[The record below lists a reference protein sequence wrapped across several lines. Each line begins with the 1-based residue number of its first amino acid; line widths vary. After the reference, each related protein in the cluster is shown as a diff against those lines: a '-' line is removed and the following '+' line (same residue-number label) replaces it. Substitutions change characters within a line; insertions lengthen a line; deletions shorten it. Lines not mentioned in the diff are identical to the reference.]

1 LATAPTIGPT
11 PAVQPRVGGGK
22 ATRRGRRVA
31 LAITA
36 GLLLYA
42 GHPPLD
48 VGLVGVVAL
57 VPLLLLSRD
66 IARGPRPLR
75 TGLGWGLVAG
85 LVFFGPL
92 LSWVFRFGAIAWG
105 LLVGV
110 QAAWV
115 ALFVG
120 AVAWFGERR
129 GRAVFAVALWVAL
142 EAGRSL
148 WPLGGFGW
156 GVLGYTQHAGG
167 MVLPVAR
174 TLGVLGISAVL
185 AAVAACLEE
194 IGVRVARVW
203 PRMRSGDDG
212 LSDTLFTAART
223 PLLTLLFI
231 LVAVVLLAGEPPAAT
246 GRTIDI
252 AAVQAS
258 DIQYTYAAGSPT
270 ISRLDPARIKRVAQ
284 QMALATLPLTDD
296 PPAVTVW
303 PENSLDADYTDP
315 ANAELRALVAST
327 LALLDGGTLLA
338 DGLLDGPEPG
348 TLLHAIMQIAPD
360 GEVVDRYV
368 KRQPIP
374 FGEYVPFRQWLG
386 WFPPLQQIPR
396 DQIPGDE
403 PGVFEIAGDRIG
415 AVICYES
422 ISPRL
427 VHSTVRA
434 GAEVLVVSTNN
445 TSFSPSPM
453 SRQHLAFSQ
462 LRAVETGRW
471 ILHAGISGIS
481 GIVDPEGDVHQ
492 RTAQFQQ
499 AVVRA
504 NLPLVTG
511 VTPATFLAGWVGWA
525 ATLIAALALTAGLIS
540 RDR

>member
-1 LATAPTIGPT
+1 MKAAPPRAAVAARRLRRATLS
-11 PAVQPRVGGGK
+11 V
-22 ATRRGRRVA
+22 
-31 LAITA
+31 TA

-48 VGLVGVVAL
+48 VGLAGWVAL
-57 VPLLLLSRD
+57 VPLLALARD
-66 IARGPRPLR
+66 IARGPRSLR
-75 TGLGWGLVAG
+75 VGLGWGLVAG

-92 LSWVFRFGAIAWG
+92 ISWIFRFGAVAWG
-105 LLVGV
+105 LLVFI
-110 QAAWV
+110 QAVSV
-115 ALFVG
+115 ALFTG

-142 EAGRSL
+142 EAGRGL

-167 MVLPVAR
+167 ILLPVAR
-174 TLGVLGISAVL
+174 TLGVLGISAAL
-185 AAVAACLEE
+185 ATIAACLEE
-194 IGVRVARVW
+194 IGARAVRSW
-203 PRMRSGDDG
+203 PELPAGGG
-212 LSDTLFTAART
+212 LGEAVFAAARA
-223 PLLTLLFI
+223 PLLTLLAT
-231 LVAVVLLAGEPPAAT
+231 LVAAVLLAGEPPAAT

-258 DIQYTYAAGSPT
+258 DVQFTSAAGAPT
-270 ISRLDPARIKRVAQ
+270 TARLDPARIRQVAEQ
-284 QMALATLPLTDD
+284 VALATLPLADD

-303 PENSLDADYTDP
+303 PENSLDDDYTDP
-315 ANAELRALVAST
+315 ANTELRALVASA

-338 DGLLDGPEPG
+338 DALLDGPEPR
-348 TLLHAIMQIAPD
+348 TLLHATIQITPD

-368 KRQPIP
+368 KRRLVP
-374 FGEYVPFRQWLG
+374 FGEYVPLRRWLG
-386 WFPPLQQIPR
+386 GLPPLRQIPV
-396 DQIPGDE
+396 DQLPGDE
-403 PGVFEIAGDRIG
+403 PGVFDIAGARIG
-415 AVICYES
+415 TVICYEN
-422 ISPRL
+422 IYPQL

-481 GIVDPEGDVHQ
+481 GIVDPHGRVHQ
-492 RTAQFQQ
+492 RTQQFAQ
-499 AVVRA
+499 AIVRDD
-504 NLPLVTG
+504 LPLITAT
-511 VTPATFLAGWVGWA
+511 TPATVLSPWTPWA
-525 ATLIAALALTAGLIS
+525 AALTAALTLAARRLAGN
-540 RDR
+540 RR